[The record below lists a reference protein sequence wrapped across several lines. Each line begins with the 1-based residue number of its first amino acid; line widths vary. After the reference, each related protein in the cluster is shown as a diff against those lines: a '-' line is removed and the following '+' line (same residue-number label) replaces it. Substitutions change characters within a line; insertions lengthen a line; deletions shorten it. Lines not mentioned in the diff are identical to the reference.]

1 MSYNS
6 LSCCIIFVIYKKMK
20 IKKVAFYL
28 LFPSIALISGTIN
41 LAGCS
46 DLPIEPKQTVSFS
59 QDILPVFASNCS
71 FPGCHNPVDKQS
83 GIDLTS
89 WGSLML
95 NGSIYGAEVIPYN
108 SKWSHLVQH
117 INVDT
122 NLAPVS
128 EPLMPQAK
136 PPYTNGSPLP
146 ENIVRLIIKWIDE
159 GAKND
164 FGDAAYSNI
173 TRKAFITNQASDFIV
188 VVNLDNNFVTRYIK
202 VGTLVNIPAS
212 PHNAAV
218 DNQGRYF
225 YTTLIREGSIEKFD
239 AVTYEKLGILHAVTS
254 PAHVIITPDGTKGYI
269 TNYNIN
275 GTERFIKSFRTADM
289 TELNTISDITMNATH
304 GGRITSN
311 GEYLITV
318 SELVEHIQIIRTSDD
333 AVEQTI
339 PVASIVPPNGNGTG
353 LFRPIA
359 VSLSPD
365 DRYAFVTCDKSN
377 DVRVLD
383 LNSRTIIHIIPTGL
397 FPIQSECSPDGR
409 WLYVANRNSNSVTVI
424 DINTFTVAK
433 TIPSIGVQPHGV
445 AFTPDGRYAY
455 VTCESQ
461 SGTFVHHPAA
471 GSSKPGTTAVIDV
484 LNNHTKIKDI
494 EMASFPAG
502 ISITR

>member
-1 MSYNS
+1 
-6 LSCCIIFVIYKKMK
+6 MK
-20 IKKVAFYL
+20 RITISL
-28 LFPSIALISGTIN
+28 LFPLIALFAGLIN
-41 LAGCS
+41 LAACNDS
-46 DLPIEPKQTVSFS
+46 PVEPKQSVSFS
-59 QDILPVFASNCS
+59 QDILPVFESNCN
-71 FPGCHNPVDKQS
+71 FPGCHNSVDKQS

-95 NGSIYGAEVIPYN
+95 RGSTFGAEVIPYN

-122 NLAPVS
+122 NLAPSS
-128 EPLMPQAK
+128 EPLMPK
-136 PPYTNGSPLP
+136 PLPPYTNGSPLP
-146 ENIVRLIIKWIDE
+146 ENIVKLLMQWIDQ

-164 FGDAAYSNI
+164 FGEVAYSNI
-173 TRKAFITNQASDFIV
+173 TRKAFITNQSSDFVV
-188 VVNLDNNFVTRYIK
+188 VVNLDNNFVTRYVK
-202 VGTLVNIPAS
+202 VGTLVNTPAS
-212 PHNAAV
+212 PHNVAV

-225 YTTLIREGSIEKFD
+225 YTTLIREGSVEKYDEF
-239 AVTYEKLGILHAVTS
+239 TYEKLGSLHAVTS

-275 GTERFIKSFRTADM
+275 GTERFIKSFITADM
-289 TELNTISDITMNATH
+289 TVLNTIADITMNATH

-318 SELVEHIQIIRTSDD
+318 SELGEYIQIIRTADD
-333 AVEQTI
+333 ALEQTI
-339 PVASIVPPNGNGTG
+339 PVANIVPPNGNGTG

-383 LNSRTIIHIIPTGL
+383 LNSRTITHIIPTGL
-397 FPIQSECSPDGR
+397 FPIQSECTPDGR

-424 DINTFTVAK
+424 DLNTFTVAK
-433 TIPSIGVQPHGV
+433 TIPSVGVQPHGV

-471 GSSKPGTTAVIDV
+471 GSSRPGTTAVIDV
-484 LNNHTKIKDI
+484 INNHTKIKDI

-502 ISITR
+502 ISITK